1 MSHINAGLCP
11 LCQHGLLSFRIAGD
25 VVYLNCS
32 DCHAF
37 ALFPDGRDSEPLFF
51 PAREGS
57 EQDNILQSNFQGK
70 QATLEEISCFLIQ
83 DQVCYLKTEWHG
95 IDSVI

>member
-1 MSHINAGLCP
+1 MSHINAGLCT
-11 LCQHGLLSFRIAGD
+11 LCQHGLLLFRIAGD

-51 PAREGS
+51 PATEESVQGNVFHS
-57 EQDNILQSNFQGK
+57 EFHGK

-83 DQVCYLKTEWHG
+83 GQVCYLRAE
-95 IDSVI
+95 